1 MASTAGAGDAF
12 TEPTVPLIADDAP
25 AAQAPHASEPQE
37 RINAPD
43 SLAVNRDASLTLGT
57 DSLVVLGTM
66 QSTGAQGNLLW
77 LTLDR

>member
-12 TEPTVPLIADDAP
+12 TEPTVPLIPDDAP
-25 AAQAPHASEPQE
+25 VQAPQASEPHE

-57 DSLVVLGTM
+57 DSLVVLGMM
-66 QSTGAQGNLLW
+66 QSTGSQ
-77 LTLDR
+77 